1 MTDFLYKVIIGI
13 SIQIDGRVRL
23 SSGWTSLRRARE
35 VSLLTAL
42 EQTREDAVKSVT
54 NAPDTLSSMR
64 QYSLSVLAIA
74 SSRGK
79 NQSKVSQK

>member
-1 MTDFLYKVIIGI
+1 MDAFVYPQV
-13 SIQIDGRVRL
+13 GRV
-23 SSGWTSLRRARE
+23 SDERE